1 MKFNLHH
8 GLALFFA
15 GNLLLPLPADAGQEE
30 PLLIKGDNTVIVNF
44 ADHYSA
50 AYLQHFLLKYV
61 TRQEDAGKYAIDF
74 KPPMDR
80 SASPNFPV
88 MNGSEDFVLPEGKVA
103 ILVGQDSR
111 IPEQFV
117 SNAIRQRMANSKNGT
132 VLVHRE
138 GNVIIAAK
146 KSSEPWNLN
155 PIRIFLDKA
164 AGVRMYAPD
173 GADGLEWVSM
183 PRETSFEVNKLD
195 IFMQPWFA
203 KTTFSSGGYQRNATW
218 LRMNTMVSEGLEL
231 RASHTI
237 TSYFPPD
244 KYYDDHPQLYPMHAN
259 GARPKPIGGAWNP
272 CFADPELSA
281 KVAMDEVRLMLQG
294 RFKTQGY
301 LSFGIM
307 DAHYDC
313 KCEPCKKSLEQNG
326 NAANLWYGFLNLVAK
341 QCQKEFPDLYLTSY
355 QYANVDLPT
364 NSRIEPNIAID
375 AVIKSYRF
383 FEQKDWVHLLQPAA
397 LGARWVV
404 HDWNFQ
410 GVTPRIYSRQIASFL
425 QWGAQNGMAGIYTEW
440 SGHEYWYMSGA
451 KYWVLRQLLS
461 NPYQSTDVL
470 WRQYCLDMFGD
481 GWEEMY
487 RFYDLIQQKHVTADK
502 SLQRL
507 DWPRQESAGY
517 SEQDLQLQRQWLET
531 AIEQT
536 KTEPGIQKR
545 LGAIMRYFLAHELL
559 VRATAIPARLYH
571 NFTVL
576 RGQTGINKEALAFY
590 ANDDGSN
597 LVKFED
603 YYDSKRT
610 LAPDSNT
617 EDRNSSLRFSYRNNY
632 ARALGTII
640 QSVKAEALEGVNLD
654 EASRKSVEEV
664 VERSGK
670 IFKANLPKKYD
681 RKRAKELRLLMEKVL
696 WVPRLD
702 SLPQFDGVLDDPV
715 WKQAT
720 ELTGW
725 TMADLLIPTADGN
738 ETFGRIMRVKD
749 HLVIGLECQ
758 QPKGIW
764 AETPKDVH
772 TGTRIWRE
780 ASCEFFFGPP
790 AETAKDQEYI
800 QYIVNSL
807 GAFRGFRKSQD
818 NRKDVHCAVNKAE
831 DGKSYTIELAVPLK
845 VEGQY
850 DYTQGRVFTFNVMRN
865 PFYANTF
872 NSKER
877 IGWAPIFYTAG
888 VPESRG
894 MLVLE

>member
-1 MKFNLHH
+1 MRFKMHQLTIILSSSILIH
-8 GLALFFA
+8 LC
-15 GNLLLPLPADAGQEE
+15 ADADDKE
-30 PLLIKGDNTVIVNF
+30 PLTIKGDNTVIVNF
-44 ADHYSA
+44 SDNYSV

-61 TRQEDAGKYAIDF
+61 SRQADADHYAIDF
-74 KPPMDR
+74 KPRMDR

-88 MNGSEDFVLPEGKVA
+88 INGSKNSVLPTDKVA
-103 ILVGQDSR
+103 ILVGPVSR
-111 IPEQFV
+111 IPGLFLSADV
-117 SNAIRQRMANSKNGT
+117 RQRVANSKNGT
-132 VLVHRE
+132 VVVRRE

-164 AGVRMYAPD
+164 TGVRMYAPH
-173 GADGLEWVSM
+173 GEDGLEWVSM
-183 PRETSFEVNKLD
+183 PEEISLEIDELD

-203 KTTFSSGGYQRNATW
+203 KTTFSSSGYKRNSTW
-218 LRMNTMVSEGLEL
+218 LRMNTMVSEGLRL

-237 TSYFPPD
+237 TSYFPPE
-244 KYYDDHPQLYPMHAN
+244 KYHSKYPQLYPMHTN
-259 GARPKPIGGAWNP
+259 GSRPKPIGGAWNP
-272 CFADPELSA
+272 CFADPEFSA
-281 KVAMDEVRLMLQG
+281 KIAMEEVRTKMKGPL
-294 RFKTQGY
+294 RSRGY

-313 KCEPCKKSLEQNG
+313 GCKPCQTSLEQNN

-341 QCQKEFPDLYLTSY
+341 QCQEEFPDLYLTSY
-355 QYANVDLPT
+355 QYANVDLP
-364 NSRIEPNIAID
+364 NNARIEPNIVID
-375 AVIKSYRF
+375 SVTKSYRF
-383 FEQKDWVHLLQPAA
+383 FEEKNWEHLLGPAE
-397 LGARWVV
+397 LGASWVV

-410 GVTPRIYSRQIASFL
+410 GVTPRIYSRQMASFL
-425 QWGAQNGMAGIYTEW
+425 QWGAQNGMKGIYTEW

-470 WRQYCLDMFGD
+470 WRQYCLDMFGH

-487 RFYDLIQQKHVTADK
+487 RFYDLIQQKHITADK
-502 SLQRL
+502 YFIRQ
-507 DWPRQESAGY
+507 DWPRQDSAGY
-517 SEQDLQLQRQWLET
+517 TEQDLSLQRQWLET
-531 AIEQT
+531 AIKKT
-536 KTEPGIQKR
+536 KAETTIQKR
-545 LGAIMRYFLAHELL
+545 LNAIMRYFNAHELL
-559 VRATAIPARLYH
+559 VRATAVPARLYH
-571 NFTVL
+571 DYTVI
-576 RGQTGINKEALAFY
+576 RGLTGINREALAFY
-590 ANDDGSN
+590 ANDDGSS
-597 LVKFED
+597 LMKFED

-610 LAPDSNT
+610 IAPDST
-617 EDRNSSLRFSYRNNY
+617 AEDRNSSLRFSYRNNY

-640 QSVKAEALEGVNLD
+640 QSVKAEALEGVSLD
-654 EASRKSVEEV
+654 GATNKTVEEV
-664 VERSGK
+664 IERAGK
-670 IFKANLPKKYD
+670 VFKVNLPEKYN
-681 RKRAKELRLLMEKVL
+681 RKRAKELRQLVEKVL

-702 SLPQFDGVLDDPV
+702 SLPKFDGILEDPI
-715 WKQAT
+715 WEQAT

-725 TMADLLIPTADGN
+725 TMADVLLPSADGN

-749 HLVIGLECQ
+749 HLVVGIECK

-790 AETAKDQEYI
+790 AKTAKEQEYI

-818 NRKDVHCAVNKAE
+818 NRKDVICAVKQAE
-831 DGKSYTIELAVPLK
+831 DGKSYTIELAIPLK

-850 DYTQGRVFTFNVMRN
+850 DYTQGSRVFTFNVMRN

-872 NSKER
+872 NSRER

-894 MLVLE
+894 LLVLE